1 MSQEH
6 VDVVRQAW
14 RAYAE
19 GGLEAEL
26 AFHAPDAVY
35 EDLPEMADRAS
46 YRGPEGFIERNRQW
60 RESWEE
66 FHSWPLEFIDAGDGF
81 VLVPV
86 ATTLRGKGS
95 RVPIESGH
103 TWAYEVRDGKI
114 VGDRAFRTKAE
125 ALEAFG
131 LRE

>member
-6 VDVVRQAW
+6 VDVVRRAW

-46 YRGPEGFIERNRQW
+46 YRGREGFIERGRQW
-60 RESWEE
+60 GESWEE
-66 FHSWPLEFIDAGDGF
+66 VHTRPLEFIDAGDG
-81 VLVPV
+81 VVVVPV
-86 ATTLRGKGS
+86 ATTGLGKGS
-95 RVPIESGH
+95 GVPIESRH
-103 TWAYEVRDGKI
+103 AWVIEVRGGKI
-114 VGDRAFRTKAE
+114 VRERAFRSKTE
-125 ALEAFG
+125 ALEAAG
-131 LRE
+131 MRE

>member
-14 RAYAE
+14 RAFAE

-46 YRGPEGFIERNRQW
+46 YRGPDGFMERNRQW
-60 RESWEE
+60 RESWQE
-66 FHSWPLEFIDAGDGF
+66 FHTQPLEFVDAGDG
-81 VLVPV
+81 VVIVPV
-86 ATTLRGKGS
+86 ATTVLGKGS
-95 RVPIESGH
+95 RVRIESGH
-103 TWAYEVRDGKI
+103 TWVYDVRDGKI
-114 VGDRAFRTKAE
+114 VRERAFRSKAE
-125 ALEAFG
+125 ALEAVG
-131 LRE
+131 R

>member
-6 VDVVRQAW
+6 VDVVRRAW

-46 YRGPEGFIERNRQW
+46 YRGRAGFFSRGRQW
-60 RESWEE
+60 GESWEVV
-66 FHSWPLEFIDAGDGF
+66 HRRPLVFIDAGDG
-81 VLVPV
+81 VVVVPV
-86 ATTLRGKGS
+86 ATTGLGKGS
-95 RVPIESGH
+95 GVPIESRH
-103 TWAYEVRDGKI
+103 AWVIEVRGGKI
-114 VGDRAFRTKAE
+114 VRERAFRSKTE
-125 ALEAFG
+125 ALEAAG
-131 LRE
+131 MRE

>member
-1 MSQEH
+1 M
-6 VDVVRQAW
+6 DVVRQAW

-26 AFHAPDAVY
+26 AFH
-35 EDLPEMADRAS
+35 
-46 YRGPEGFIERNRQW
+46 
-60 RESWEE
+60 
-66 FHSWPLEFIDAGDGF
+66 PLEFIVAGGGF

-103 TWAYEVRDGKI
+103 TWVYEVRDGKI

-125 ALEAFG
+125 ALEAVG
-131 LRE
+131 PRE